1 MQKLILLYFPLVSPV
16 SQLFSFLRSSRL
28 VQGLGREKEAQISVA
43 DSELQIRG
51 GGGGGRPGLKNNF
64 FSALG
69 ASVWSQLVSRKGG
82 AWVRGPL
89 PWISSRLPYYY
100 YV

>member
-28 VQGLGREKEAQISVA
+28 VQELGREKEAQISVA
-43 DSELQIRG
+43 DSEPQIREA
-51 GGGGGRPGLKNNF
+51 RSQKQF

-89 PWISSRLPYYY
+89 SWISSRLPYYY

>member
-1 MQKLILLYFPLVSPV
+1 MQKLILLYFPLVSRV

-43 DSELQIRG
+43 ASDLQMREARSQKQFFFG
-51 GGGGGRPGLKNNF
+51 PWGL
-64 FSALG
+64 S
-69 ASVWSQLVSRKGG
+69 LVSKKGG